1 MKLIPDGKTHDAI
14 NAAVLTIVLAGFYYA
29 LREGIDPI
37 INYVDGYTIVAF
49 SAAYIFA
56 TLFLSPDLDI
66 DSKPYQRWGVLKGLW
81 WPYKEIFKHR
91 GMSHHPVIG
100 PLSIVLNLIAIVAA
114 VFLIAGIN
122 YKTIPFSLVI
132 ATVTGMVFSMEVHII
147 SDNVVS
153 KFKEIL

>member
-1 MKLIPDGKTHDAI
+1 MKCIPDGKTHDAI

-29 LREGIDPI
+29 VREGIDPFI
-37 INYVDGYTIVAF
+37 TYLDNYTIIIF

-66 DSKPYQRWGVLKGLW
+66 NSKPYIRWGILKGIW

-91 GMSHHPVIG
+91 GLSHHPVIG
-100 PLSIVLNLIAIVAA
+100 PLSIVLNLLIIVAA

-122 YKTIPFSLVI
+122 YETIPSSFVI
-132 ATVTGMVFSMEVHII
+132 ASITGMVFSMEVHII
-147 SDNVVS
+147 SDSVVS
-153 KFKEIL
+153 KFKSI